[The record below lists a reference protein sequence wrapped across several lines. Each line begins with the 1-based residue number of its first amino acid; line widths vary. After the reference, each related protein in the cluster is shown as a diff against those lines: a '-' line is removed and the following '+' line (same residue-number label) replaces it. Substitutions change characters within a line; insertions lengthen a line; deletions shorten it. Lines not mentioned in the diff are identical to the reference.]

1 MILKRSLQ
9 LERKQFLF
17 VGMFRISAIGRLE
30 YMSFVGCIKWQR
42 GTMSVDKTG
51 AAEVMVNFHDPE
63 GLTNQMFSQ
72 GTC

>member
-1 MILKRSLQ
+1 
-9 LERKQFLF
+9 
-17 VGMFRISAIGRLE
+17 
-30 YMSFVGCIKWQR
+30 MSFVGCIKWQR
-42 GTMSVDKTG
+42 GTMGVDETG